1 MTILDCFSPL
11 IQEAIMPQHTPK
23 ERAKN
28 ATRDKQNQAASKPNA
43 NARKRNDKDK
53 KKK

>member
-11 IQEAIMPQHTPK
+11 TQEAIMPQHTPK

-28 ATRDKQNQAASKPNA
+28 VARDKRNQTASKPNA
-43 NARKRNDKDK
+43 NAEKRNNKDK